1 MSANARFLGML
12 HNRRMR
18 FALLLLL
25 LPTFA
30 AADNWPQWR
39 GPTAD
44 GISKETG
51 LPTTWSAS
59 ENVRWKAPLRGL
71 GTSTPVIWG
80 DLIFLTA
87 QIGDGPL
94 AEGARDFDDAA
105 EIRKFGKAGVVFF
118 VQAFRKSDGSLA
130 WEKSF
135 DAGSHVPEVHIK
147 HNLSSPSCVTD
158 GKLVYA
164 WFGTGLVVALTMD
177 GKEAWRRNLAEENS
191 PFDVRWGHGSSPML
205 YEDALML
212 LVDHPD
218 DSYLLAVDKTTGKDV
233 WRTDREAKRSYTT
246 PFLVKTA
253 AGDLLIV
260 NTNHGLEAIDAKTGK
275 QRWSVG
281 EENRVPVPTPVHHDG
296 TLYVNRGYNSSP
308 FLAVRLDS
316 GEPDVRWEVPTGA
329 PYVSSLVYA
338 NGLLFMAT
346 ERGIASAV
354 DAETGKP
361 VWKERLDGV
370 FSASP
375 IFAGGKIYFSAESG
389 VTYVVD
395 ASREFNV
402 VSKNDLGE
410 RTLASL
416 AVSDGTVFVRT
427 DEHLVAI
434 GE

>member
-1 MSANARFLGML
+1 
-12 HNRRMR
+12 MR
-18 FALLLLL
+18 LLLLL
-25 LPTFA
+25 ALIPLIA

-44 GISKETG
+44 GVSLEKG
-51 LPTTWSAS
+51 LPTTWGATQ
-59 ENVRWKAPLRGL
+59 NIRWKSPLRGL

-80 DLIFLTA
+80 DLIFLTS
-87 QIGDGPL
+87 QIGDGPF

-105 EIRKFGKAGVVFF
+105 EIRKFGKQGVTFY
-118 VQAFRKSDGSLA
+118 VQAFSKKDGSLA

-135 DAGSHVPEVHIK
+135 DAGSHLPEVHIK

-158 GKLVYA
+158 GKHVYA
-164 WFGTGLVVALTMD
+164 WFGTGLVVALTLD

-191 PFDVRWGHGSSPML
+191 LFDVRWGHGSSPML
-205 YEDALML
+205 YDGALML

-218 DSYLLAVDKTTGKDV
+218 DSYLLAVDKTTGKDI
-233 WRTDREAKRSYTT
+233 WRNDRGEGKRSYTT
-246 PFLVKTA
+246 PFLVKSP

-260 NTNHGLEAIDAKTGK
+260 NTSDGLEAIDAKTGK
-275 QRWSVG
+275 QRWSAG
-281 EENRVPVPTPVHHDG
+281 EANRVPVSTPVLHDG
-296 TLYVNRGYNSSP
+296 TLYSSRGYNSGPYMAIRVDGSQ
-308 FLAVRLDS
+308 
-316 GEPDVRWEVPTGA
+316 PDVRWEVGTGA
-329 PYVSSLVYA
+329 PYVSSLIYA

-354 DAETGKP
+354 DAETGET
-361 VWKERLDGV
+361 VWKKRLEGV

-375 IFAGGKIYFSAESG
+375 IFAEGKIYFSAESG
-389 VTYVVD
+389 VTYTVD
-395 ASREFNV
+395 ASREFKLV
-402 VSKNDLGE
+402 AKNDLGE

-416 AVSDGTVFVRT
+416 AVSDGVIFVRT